1 MDLEKIDASVKNR
14 LNWHWLESK
23 DNEGYFLSV
32 CMYERSFFLPALSID
47 CASLARIRTLGP
59 VKCAS
64 LFPSCV
70 KAMYVGPY
78 GTKVVPK
85 MFEYVRDLHGL

>member
-1 MDLEKIDASVKNR
+1 MVTNVTCQRVGRGNSPQSR
-14 LNWHWLESK
+14 LCKS
-23 DNEGYFLSV
+23 
-32 CMYERSFFLPALSID
+32 R
-47 CASLARIRTLGP
+47 RIQTLDP
-59 VKCAS
+59 LKCAS

-85 MFEYVRDLHGL
+85 MFEYVRDLHGLLGEANMYSR